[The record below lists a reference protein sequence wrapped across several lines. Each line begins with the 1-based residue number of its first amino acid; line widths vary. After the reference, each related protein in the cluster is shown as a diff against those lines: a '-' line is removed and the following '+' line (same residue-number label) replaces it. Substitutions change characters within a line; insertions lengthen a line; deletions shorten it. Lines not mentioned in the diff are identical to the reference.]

1 MDYLE
6 CGNDSHLVLGSGE
19 KEMENSSGTGLIS
32 LVTRVSKALHRRTPE
47 SVLGMKWRQSQALGY
62 LMKHNGATQQELG
75 DAMLMDDNSMVL
87 LLNELEAAGF
97 SVRKRDPG
105 DRRRHLVE
113 ITTAGRHAIER
124 SEKAQEGIEDELLGE
139 LSQEE
144 RATLG
149 KLLSRVLDGLLR
161 APVEPHSQA

>member
-1 MDYLE
+1 MDN
-6 CGNDSHLVLGSGE
+6 G
-19 KEMENSSGTGLIS
+19 SGTGLIS

-47 SVLGMKWRQSQALGY
+47 AVLGMKWRHSQALGY
-62 LMKHNGATQQELG
+62 LLKHNAATQHELG
-75 DAMLMDDNSMVL
+75 DAMLMDDNSVVL

-124 SEKAQEGIEDELLGE
+124 SEKAQEGIEDELLGD
-139 LSQEE
+139 LSPDE
-144 RATLG
+144 RATLR
-149 KLLSRVLDGLLR
+149 KLLSRVLEGLLQ
-161 APVEPHSQA
+161 APIERSGSG

>member
-1 MDYLE
+1 
-6 CGNDSHLVLGSGE
+6 
-19 KEMENSSGTGLIS
+19 MENGSGTGLIS
-32 LVTRVSKALHRRTPE
+32 LLTRVSKALHRRTPE
-47 SVLGMKWRQSQALGY
+47 AVLGMKWRQSQALGY

-75 DAMLMDDNSMVL
+75 DAMLMDDNTMVL

-97 SVRKRDPG
+97 SVRRRDPV

-124 SEKAQEGIEDELLGE
+124 SEKAQEGIEDDLLGE

-144 RATLG
+144 RATLH
-149 KLLSRVLDGLLR
+149 KLLSRVLDSLLR
-161 APVEPHSQA
+161 VPTEPHSQA